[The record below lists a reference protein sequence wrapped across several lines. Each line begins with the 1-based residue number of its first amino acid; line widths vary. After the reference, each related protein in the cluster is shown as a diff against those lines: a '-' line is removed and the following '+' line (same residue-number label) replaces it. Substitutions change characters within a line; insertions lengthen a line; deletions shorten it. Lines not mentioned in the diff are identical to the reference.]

1 MILITKF
8 LIQLFGGTMYYLNL
22 DILLEPADIPEPFVE
37 RDPVVRLCLHTQLA
51 ASAWLTG

>member
-8 LIQLFGGTMYYLNL
+8 LIQLFWGTMYYLNL

-51 ASAWLTG
+51 ASA